1 MDRIMADGR
10 SWATIL
16 KPLLESPAM
25 RNLARDMQPTLTS
38 YILALIK
45 HPDIA
50 NACPERAARHYGLPV
65 AWTREYLRREIERRR
80 RSEEHTSELQ
90 SLMRRSY
97 AVFCLSKKNKSQT
110 NTQTDK

>member
-80 RSEEHTSELQ
+80 RSE
-90 SLMRRSY
+90 
-97 AVFCLSKKNKSQT
+97 
-110 NTQTDK
+110 TDNGKHDRKGVVQEKRVSVSVDLGG